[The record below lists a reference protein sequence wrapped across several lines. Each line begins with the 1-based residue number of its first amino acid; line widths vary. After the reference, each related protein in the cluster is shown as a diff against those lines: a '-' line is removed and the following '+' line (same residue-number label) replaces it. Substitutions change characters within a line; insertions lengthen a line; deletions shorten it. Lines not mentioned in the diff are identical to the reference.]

1 MHTLYLEKQFLLC
14 LSPFWI
20 GFGPEKAA
28 FLYHVHIWL
37 LWSVTVISESV
48 PEPMQWLHDRILPI
62 FTALLPVL
70 PKYYRHLVL
79 IFKVFVTLHLGALCW
94 NWYTTCRHSFC
105 ISSHVTE
112 RLAVNLVAKYSSS
125 CFLLVK
131 LTFPAFCYHCPNF
144 LRSVAANKII

>member
-1 MHTLYLEKQFLLC
+1 MHTLYLEKQFSTVPQSILNRLWPREGSVFVSC
-14 LSPFWI
+14 SHMATSKCNSNFW
-20 GFGPEKAA
+20 KCSWTHA
-28 FLYHVHIWL
+28 
-37 LWSVTVISESV
+37 VTPWQNPAYFYCTVACV
-48 PEPMQWLHDRILPI
+48 AKNH
-62 FTALLPVL
+62 
-70 PKYYRHLVL
+70 RHLVL

-105 ISSHVTE
+105 IPSHVTE